1 VHPLSV
7 DPDASLGRLIEAF
20 EEVLDLRLHLLIR
33 HGLGRLVIMARWK
46 WGKAKRELF
55 DIITIEHRLLA

>member
-46 WGKAKRELF
+46 WGRPSASF
-55 DIITIEHRLLA
+55 STS